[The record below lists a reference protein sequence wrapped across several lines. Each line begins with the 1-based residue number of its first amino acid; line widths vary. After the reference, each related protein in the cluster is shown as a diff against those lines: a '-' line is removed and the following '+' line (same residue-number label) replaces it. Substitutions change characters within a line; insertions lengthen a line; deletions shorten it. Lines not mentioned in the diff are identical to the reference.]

1 MFNNLRYRSGLKK
14 IDGLQKKIKR
24 KKFIYN
30 LETARKVGIVFEG
43 SVTGVPE
50 EVKDF
55 ILYLKKRNLD
65 VHAIGYVDIKEL
77 TVGLEQH
84 PTISFFAQK
93 DLKWNGTPKSPQVFE
108 FTDIRLD
115 ILIDF
120 SRRELMPIRSVVAL
134 SHASFK
140 VGFQNYFHSPFDFI
154 LSVKE
159 SESLSFII
167 EQVKHYLLAINNRHY
182 QVAHENDSEAE
193 KNHPVE

>member
-1 MFNNLRYRSGLKK
+1 MFNNLRYRSGLRGIDALEKK
-14 IDGLQKKIKR
+14 VNR

-30 LETARKVGIVFEG
+30 LDTARKVGIVFEG

-50 EVKDF
+50 EIKEF
-55 ILYLKKRNLD
+55 MQYLKKRNLD
-65 VHAIGYVDIKEL
+65 VHAIGYVDMKEL

-84 PTISFFAQK
+84 PTIGFFSQK
-93 DLKWNGTPKSPQVFE
+93 ELRWNGIPKSQQVTE

-120 SRRELMPIRSVVAL
+120 TRRELMPVRGVVAL
-134 SHASFK
+134 SHSSFK

-167 EQVKHYLLAINNRHY
+167 EQAKHYLMAINNRHY
-182 QVAHENDSEAE
+182 QVAHENDGDS
-193 KNHPVE
+193 K